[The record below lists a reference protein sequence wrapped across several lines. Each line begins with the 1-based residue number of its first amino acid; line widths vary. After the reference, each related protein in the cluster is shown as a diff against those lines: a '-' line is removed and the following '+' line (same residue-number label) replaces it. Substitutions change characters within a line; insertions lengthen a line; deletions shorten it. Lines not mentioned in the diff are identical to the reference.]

1 MTTTKRFPFRV
12 HDAVPS
18 PVDDATLAHYSVQV
32 VKDGLSYAPVTTAVV
47 GLGGG
52 RHLLS
57 LLVDD
62 ADADYRAF
70 VASTVSGNVVVQQE
84 LVAVPGGADE
94 VLAVYEGDSEQLAPP
109 TLWAG
114 TTRDLMVRLR
124 RPAGGA
130 WDVSLATGATL
141 EAARLDAFDGPA
153 PIDAG
158 LVAFDAAHGLA
169 DWAHGLLAVPLTPA
183 DVLAD
188 AGDYHITVAL
198 TFAAGAVVVLDTVVT
213 VRPRA
218 AVAP

>member
-1 MTTTKRFPFRV
+1 MSTTKRFPFRV
-12 HDAVPS
+12 HDAVPA
-18 PVDDATLAHYSVQV
+18 PVDDAVLGHYTVQV
-32 VKDGLSYAPVTTAVV
+32 VKNGLAYAPITSAVV
-47 GLGGG
+47 GMGGG
-52 RHLLS
+52 RHLLAV
-57 LLVDD
+57 LVDD
-62 ADADYRAF
+62 ADADYQAF

-109 TLWAG
+109 ALWAG

-124 RPAGGA
+124 RSTGGV

-141 EAARLDAFDGPA
+141 EAARLDAFAGPV

-183 DVLAD
+183 DVLGEP
-188 AGDYHITVAL
+188 GDYHLTVAL